1 MLHWIAFPALAF
13 AGARTGGAAVLPGDP
28 ALPVPSV
35 RGSHALMLAYAAQR
49 RRAAVANEGRYWK
62 AAAPYAVD
70 RAKLLRARNDFAI
83 LP

>member
-13 AGARTGGAAVLPGDP
+13 AGARTGVVVLPGDP

-49 RRAAVANEGRYWK
+49 RRAAFTTESRYWK
-62 AAAPYAVD
+62 TAAPYAVD
-70 RAKLLRARNDFAI
+70 RAKLLRARNDFAV

>member
-1 MLHWIAFPALAF
+1 MLHWIAFPSLAF
-13 AGARTGGAAVLPGDP
+13 AGARTGCGAALPGDP

-49 RRAAVANEGRYWK
+49 RRAAAATETRYWK

-70 RAKLLRARNDFAI
+70 RAKLLRARDDFAV